1 MLLTPMKI
9 DVWFN
14 KQAFIISFIIKR
26 PSEKVSAT
34 GLLGWNP
41 ISPQAV
47 WSGGFDNLTHSWWRL
62 VFILIN
68 KLLSFHS
75 SSKGRLKKFQTAFW
89 WFSSLRWLIRAGLLP
104 IQKSKLTRRDNEVR
118 LLFWIGIIPR
128 ARRAHSN
135 QALRVP
141 HLFPHAS
148 RRKWPTP
155 LSKSQKPAGRLKR
168 WVWQFNLFLMKIDFY
183 INKQCFIPIRKN
195 NIQTGSL

>member
-1 MLLTPMKI
+1 MKI
-9 DVWFN
+9 DTWFN

-89 WFSSLRWLIRAGLLP
+89 WFSSLRWLIRAGL
-104 IQKSKLTRRDNEVR
+104 
-118 LLFWIGIIPR
+118 IPR